1 MTSQW
6 EDIIKDKDFQDL
18 PPAGQQQI
26 RALWFDNVAA
36 PELRGAG
43 IDDENLNAYR
53 QEATSS
59 FDNGQGYISSFAS
72 SLGRGAAGAGTGLIG
87 GIGAIT
93 GSNGLRKTADEL
105 DATLA
110 EYLPVNPSLKYTNLA
125 GNAIG
130 QAGVTLATGGVFG
143 AAGKAAGGI
152 AAGKLAA
159 QAGVLGTGG
168 ISEARGA
175 ADEADQYGITNENRA
190 LKIASSI
197 FTGTATEFIPF
208 GLGAELR
215 GVKNL
220 LGAGERVVG
229 KRVAH
234 VVGDLISEPV
244 EETIGQIGNNAATA
258 ALAPAGTKTPD
269 LMSGTGDAAFGGGAG
284 GLLFAGFNAAV
295 GDGPSP
301 KNPRAAGSAP
311 PAALPP
317 PAGFTDPATPAAP
330 TAPGI
335 AGRASVTNPATPGT
349 RPDVLTDAE
358 LAAMEAVAPPDASLE
373 NTAPPADSA
382 SNPVDLA
389 SKPADSVNTDT
400 NQATPANAPPQA
412 AIAITAAAIAAS
424 ATPDVEAAVIE
435 TARIAADLNAQKA
448 ATPPLAETPLAE
460 TPAPEAPAPS
470 AGIPVAESQPP
481 APEIAPASP
490 ASPAAEA
497 RTDLSPIAETP
508 PAKQEAID
516 SMANTAPAP
525 APAAV
530 QKPKPKP
537 KASSR
542 RFESDPAAYPLV
554 SAIVEAGISPRNPAA
569 ELARARANRRENLTS
584 KQQTLLQR
592 NGGYNDVP
600 TVKEFA
606 GRPRAQDAIRKMLR
620 NGSQNT
626 PDVAV
631 QQAAEFAGRD
641 PQEFYGNTAWQEIR
655 EELMKL
661 DDDVAAAS
669 KEDERMDAME
679 QQAVEFYA
687 AIGEGKYQV
696 DVTTLEPGDTLI
708 VEGETV
714 KVKKVNRDKN
724 GDIQSVELQDGTKF
738 GRQEI
743 DPTTALFV
751 EEFTEDP
758 TDATPDVQVNQAT
771 LSPEPGRGQDVPESR
786 NLPVVPAEPAAQ
798 GEADGTAAPAPEVTP
813 PIESRPI
820 DLEFQKILSLQ
831 GVIPLGNGAFQ
842 VPINLWTPARRSK
855 LDVPRNERSLRYRI
869 TTKGEM
875 SGTYGSN
882 DSKDTVI
889 YDESVR
895 GSRRPKAPAPK
906 ANAAVQRDERVFDAD
921 YTGPRW
927 TYGMRNRPVGLGAAP
942 KGYIIGSGGAAR
954 GRARNGT
961 IQYPRELTSD
971 ELYQFEMELMES
983 PDPAPS
989 ATAPAPTPAPE
1000 VTADGQRDMLAG
1012 RADEPF
1018 NLTAESAAER
1028 RAREAK
1034 ELAAANKARQQ
1045 KEEAARKA
1053 LEAATPEL
1061 PMVAIASNPTLQS
1074 RIDYGNSL
1082 ISLFPSLRNLGIR
1095 FISVEDSRAEMK
1107 SAYDEKVKSGNA
1119 IVLDRLIYQT
1129 NLRSIQDIQDKKKNA
1144 GGMWKRDTLAITLSS
1159 ETAVSA
1165 IAHEVGHAIMD
1176 LALDSADESTR
1187 SSIRAAYDAW
1197 YNERYASGKT
1207 PSILD
1212 TRRIWEWMRQSDWL
1226 NPNAPATAEMRND
1239 AHEKYRA
1246 SFPEWFADE
1255 VAKWAATENRPKSL
1269 IDQFFSDVA
1278 DKIRKL
1284 WSQINQ
1290 YFSPDATVKQ
1300 YLDSLVGSRDRM
1312 DQVTPDKTIL
1322 GGLATTV
1329 TRTATAPATTVEAPQ
1344 SFADELRASNR
1355 NPDKI
1360 PAPALAS
1367 MEAARRG
1374 DATAFSKLTPVQK
1387 SSVTDVI
1394 IRAKDGAAAD
1404 ALGINR
1410 REFKRDTQESRGN
1423 PPSSQDNTQSVN
1435 DRLADRG
1442 LDDTNIKVVN
1452 SENIPWEGRLMPD
1465 GTIELNAARL
1475 PTQEDIDR
1483 VVDHEIAHLA
1493 ERDPAMASDIAAMKD
1508 AMPADFIAELE
1519 DDLRATGYG
1528 EDALPS
1534 EVTANLAEALNR
1546 RFQKVPAWERFI
1558 RRIKTWAKQALGMK
1572 LNNQDALALAAR
1584 IIARGMDLATSKGRA
1599 QSTQYSLPAKNKSRL
1614 VDPEKVMAKTKAGR
1628 TVGTRS
1634 PSAAKVAGT
1643 GSNPELLID
1652 LQSARQDP
1660 KLYKKNAILLAGY
1673 RMVAGTIPGISDRVL
1688 AAQRP
1693 LAQMAELVA
1702 AKKKEIASIKTALAK
1717 EIKNAAKDRGK
1728 PLSKDDQKNT
1738 AMDKRMRAARG
1749 ELAKAYRAEVKRGIA
1764 LTEKLKATQKQ
1775 VAAQLDDIGK
1785 SITMEDADLIYQ
1797 NTIKATRDNLA
1808 KLMELFPEDLRDIAK
1823 LWYDGA
1829 NIIAQQF
1836 AGSAGVSLEKASAVL
1851 AVFSPQKD
1859 WFMNVALAQR
1869 TMEIWTND
1877 QDTVFSREMA
1887 DQYVKR
1893 AGEPQRA
1900 INKAGEELWMD
1911 KEQTIPKFEGGA
1923 VPIMEGGEVV
1933 GFVWDSAKKE
1943 QFIKEQKEDAENMVG
1958 KTLRE
1963 MDQDYQSRFIRMREE
1978 TKYSRDFPIVSP
1990 DGTFGGPKLN
2000 ENGSPAKLAWGSYV
2014 TIDKALSILKAEQS
2028 KEQQIISD
2036 ALGVMHKVRSFY
2048 NNIVDPQSRDGH
2060 VTMDTHA
2067 IAALF
2072 WEAMSGNSKAVTQNF
2087 GGAGSASSS
2096 VLGIKGL
2103 YPAFAEAYRTLA
2115 AELGLLPRQVQS
2127 ITWEAIRML
2136 FPAKWKSQKSNVASI
2151 ESVWDDYRHGEIT
2164 QEQARER
2171 IFLLVQGRPI
2181 GSPEGVGRP
2190 DWAPLIQRVNNTETA
2205 SGTADK
2211 GKVSGN
2217 GRSWDGRAGR
2227 LGRPG
2232 LSGDTSG
2239 VVRGPSNGGLIQDD
2253 GSKYSLPIR
2262 RRSAAETQAIDADYM
2277 AAVESDDVETQQK
2290 IIDTEAA
2297 KAGFTVKGWNQ
2308 GPRPIENNE
2317 INTPFFYITETPD
2330 KIWGDDGTPHDA
2342 WFLKPGKVLESEM
2355 ASGAFINYK
2364 AVPAYFQN
2372 GEWTQL
2378 AKDDDVISVYDMA
2391 IDEATD
2397 ARMMGYDTISEPSE
2411 VKDGTRQYIALRPSQ
2426 IKSAAPVV
2434 RDDKGNVIPPS
2445 QRFNSASDDIRYS
2458 LPSAKTPSLFEK
2470 FFGNDKKVTAAAK
2483 EFEAR
2488 NAGRAAL
2495 STLLFDGIAPDHQ
2508 PATAFEDTIA
2518 TLTTEQ
2524 RNALHD
2530 RVLDNLFRMTGSDE
2544 DADAYARELKSH
2556 LESVPE
2562 LAGQRNISMAAL
2574 QYTNLVTAAGILSG
2588 VYGQTAA
2595 FSTIIQTDNDQLR
2608 FGVDASTLLRS
2619 DLGRLLGSQS
2629 GIGGRIAEFAS
2640 IIAKTNQEGLKRIGL
2655 TDEQIT
2661 LLGKAVANKQLT
2673 ANEFEEIFAASTTS
2687 PENASMMGTALAKL
2701 QRLVD
2706 AAAAKANPPKQPE
2719 SEIETLWRLMQEA
2732 RGTKRGAAIAAALK
2746 AFMPDGPRN
2755 LSKANQAILADFRAR
2770 MQQQGGENLARS
2782 FWQLMSNTPRPAPGS
2797 LASFDSATQSMLSDL
2812 LKRAVEK
2819 AGLAG
2824 NTTSLQPDAIQKLVL
2839 NLSNDN
2845 LRWDKIAAADEAVQA
2860 EIEAITDDAQREAVR
2875 AAWEDATSDMSFALG
2890 GPALMRRALR
2900 DQMKDTPPNWKAAF
2914 DTGKPMLE
2922 AIANDRVTFV
2932 DAAMSKIQNA
2942 LTTDEALSKIPALR
2956 AEMEATFNDIAAERY
2971 AGWLQ
2976 GRERIAAQQKTAAA
2990 RANFMAALKNR
3001 GVAESRLNKLAEA
3014 LSDTPT
3020 YNKPGEVNPVTAL
3033 INAQMKQADPDFVA
3047 KMTAL
3052 GVTSDVAGPL
3062 ESLIEENRRRAAN
3075 IDAVTGK
3082 PAKLVESIL
3091 SKAVGPLVAKLPVNQ
3106 IVRAMMTAPAHH
3118 RNSAAW
3124 RELQINRWLAEQG
3137 IDSALASRL
3146 ARSMDEVV
3154 AGVMANVIYQEQERY
3169 VTGKKGV
3176 GTQAISNPE
3185 FAAKYQDDPAAVREA
3200 IRKGL
3205 LDDGAP
3211 WQAWFSSVTGLP
3223 PLSQQV
3229 IADIA
3234 RLESIL
3240 SGDKYQTSEKGVAA
3254 AKLRDLMDEH
3264 FGKDATGWEILAAS
3278 YDASALSS
3286 GTTMGIQFSS
3296 PLGRLIGTFGADLI
3310 GRAFSPGK
3318 AADVIDSLMSSMD
3331 VYAAELPLAWK
3342 YDNAGHT
3349 MGNAEQ
3355 DLSRVAV
3362 LRRDLAKYRAILA
3375 NPNASTADRVQ
3386 AIPRV
3391 LIAAQDFLRQ
3401 AMNAADSAAAAGF
3414 QRYFETR
3421 EVRRLMRRNNI
3432 TKAQMQS
3439 EMDRNGFFRD
3449 QVELQADA
3457 LGYDGP
3463 LKRRFVQDAVWA
3475 REKELSRA
3483 RTDSPE
3489 AHAKRMAQLTKA
3501 AQQEAQFQ
3509 IFIGEEKDSPGV
3521 TDPVDWA
3528 LGGLQQIGQGAFR
3541 NARERVDAGQTAL
3554 GSLQRIAARAIFGF
3568 VGIPLNAA
3576 RASIWYS
3583 PLAAISWANYLAH
3596 KSGKAYKD
3604 GNPYARSLGN
3614 EIAVRQ
3620 RIKEGIVGNTII
3632 LLGIALA
3639 QGLGDDDEDKWQI
3652 NGYGPDPK
3660 KYPDEAKAWQR
3671 RHVPFSV
3678 EHIGKDGKA
3687 EIIPFKKGPLEFI
3700 NAPLMLLG
3708 GANDARLNSKLAKN
3722 PVAETRDLVMGAIR
3736 QLGLSS
3742 ITTGM
3747 RNAVGIRDSLQQ
3759 MGQDS
3764 RLDQF
3769 GSSAG
3774 FMVSPVM
3781 PWSGTERWIRTW
3793 NNPELLERG
3802 FNNNLPFA
3810 HYRDDARPALNSFG
3824 QPIRPAPEITK
3835 AIARQ
3840 TNGVLP
3846 GYARTLTPDD
3856 NRLYTWMERTGKKP
3870 TTYAR
3875 SELETRVQQS
3885 VSDAQW
3891 WEYTKASGQVRYEQT
3906 LAAIDGTLP
3915 LERTIPLRGKDAKRP
3930 GPMKKGLADIDADN
3944 KQAMKEAGEILKDIG
3959 QAAHMAGLKAIG
3971 MEEPAKEKPAKKKA
3985 PPIY

>member
-1 MTSQW
+1 MSATW
-6 EDIIKDKDFQDL
+6 DDIIKDPEFQDL
-18 PPAGQQQI
+18 PLAGQREI
-26 RALWFDNVAA
+26 RARWFDKVVA
-36 PELRGAG
+36 PDLKKDG
-43 IDDENLNAYR
+43 IDAENLNAYR
-53 QEATSS
+53 QKAVGT
-59 FDNGQGYISSFAS
+59 FNNGQSVTAS
-72 SLGRGAAGAGTGLIG
+72 TFNAVGRGFVEGGASLVE
-87 GIGAIT
+87 GIGDIAALVPGMEDNAFQSAGQSVKDFGDQT
-93 GSNGLRKTADEL
+93 F
-105 DATLA
+105 
-110 EYLPVNPSLKYTNLA
+110 PVNPANEDKFVVKA
-125 GNAIG
+125 GQVIG
-130 QAGVTLATGGVFG
+130 GVVEQALEYATG
-143 AAGKAAGGI
+143 AK
-152 AAGKLAA
+152 
-159 QAGVLGTGG
+159 
-168 ISEARGA
+168 
-175 ADEADQYGITNENRA
+175 
-190 LKIASSI
+190 
-197 FTGTATEFIPF
+197 
-208 GLGAELR
+208 
-215 GVKNL
+215 L
-220 LGAGERVVG
+220 LGAGAQASAAAKLLAKTRIN
-229 KRVAH
+229 RVATGSMFGKGADGGQDMAEQYG
-234 VVGDLISEPV
+234 VEDDAWKKAAFTLGGGFIEAGTEKLGGFGAESALARRFGVGGMAGGPTGVSGFTKQTLTEGG
-244 EETIGQIGNNAATA
+244 EEVAANTGNNIMANLLVTGQEAAA
-258 ALAPAGTKTPD
+258 AGQRLPGYLQGNIEAGA
-269 LMSGTGDAAFGGGAG
+269 LGAVGGGFMSLPILG
-284 GLLFAGFNAAV
+284 
-295 GDGPSP
+295 
-301 KNPRAAGSAP
+301 RRSAP
-311 PAALPP
+311 PATELPP
-317 PAGFTDPATPAAP
+317 PAGFSPDNPGPTTPPAPDAVP
-330 TAPGI
+330 PAPGI
-335 AGRASVTNPATPGT
+335 AGRASVVNPATPAA
-349 RPDVLTDAE
+349 RPDILTDEE
-358 LAAMEAVAPPDASLE
+358 LAAMEA
-373 NTAPPADSA
+373 APPAPLVANEPPPVSDNGTSA
-382 SNPVDLA
+382 QPVIANPPVVKNPLYEDGVTDNLA
-389 SKPADSVNTDT
+389 ALSVAVTTTDGRGASRTGYSQFVTEEAAKAFADKSRDAGAEVRVSPVL
-400 NQATPANAPPQA
+400 QQGVRAKEAAEAAARLNAPVLPAPVPQER
-412 AIAITAAAIAAS
+412 IAITAAAIAAS
-424 ATPDVEAAVIE
+424 ATPDVEANVLE
-435 TARIAADLNAQKA
+435 TARISASLHAQKT
-448 ATPPLAETPLAE
+448 ATTPVE
-460 TPAPEAPAPS
+460 TPAIPPPVPAP
-470 AGIPVAESQPP
+470 GIPVAESQPP
-481 APEIAPASP
+481 APEIAPA
-490 ASPAAEA
+490 AEV
-497 RTDLSPIAETP
+497 S
-508 PAKQEAID
+508 Q
-516 SMANTAPAP
+516 SAPT
-525 APAAV
+525 V
-530 QKPKPKP
+530 VRKPKSK
-537 KASSR
+537 SR
-542 RFESDPAAYPLV
+542 RFEADPVTYPLV
-554 SAIVEAGISPRNPAA
+554 TAIVEAGIAPRNPAA
-569 ELARARANRRENLTS
+569 ELARGRANRRESLTPA
-584 KQQTLLQR
+584 QQTILQR

-600 TVKEFA
+600 KVIEFA

-626 PDVAV
+626 PDVAL

-679 QQAVEFYA
+679 KQALEFYA
-687 AIGEGKYQV
+687 AIGEGKFQV
-696 DVTTLEPGDTLI
+696 DVTTMEPGDSLI
-708 VEGETV
+708 IEGEPV
-714 KVKKVNRDKN
+714 MVKKVNRDEN
-724 GDIQSVELQDGTKF
+724 GDIRSVELQDGTKF

-751 EEFTEDP
+751 EEFQEDP

-771 LSPEPGRGQDVPESR
+771 LSPEPGRGPDMPESR
-786 NLPVVPAEPAAQ
+786 NLPVVPAEQAAQ
-798 GEADGTAAPAPEVTP
+798 GEEAGTAAPTPKVTAP
-813 PIESRPI
+813 
-820 DLEFQKILSLQ
+820 
-831 GVIPLGNGAFQ
+831 
-842 VPINLWTPARRSK
+842 
-855 LDVPRNERSLRYRI
+855 
-869 TTKGEM
+869 
-875 SGTYGSN
+875 
-882 DSKDTVI
+882 
-889 YDESVR
+889 
-895 GSRRPKAPAPK
+895 
-906 ANAAVQRDERVFDAD
+906 VQRDERVFDAD

-942 KGYIIGSGGAAR
+942 KGYIIGSGGPAQ

-961 IQYPRELTSD
+961 IQYPRELTGD
-971 ELYQFEMELMES
+971 ELYQFEMELMEA

-989 ATAPAPTPAPE
+989 PTESAPAPE
-1000 VTADGQRDMLAG
+1000 VTADGQRDMFAG
-1012 RADEPF
+1012 REDEPF

-1034 ELAAANKARQQ
+1034 ELAASTKARQQ

-1061 PMVAIASNPTLQS
+1061 PM
-1074 RIDYGNSL
+1074 
-1082 ISLFPSLRNLGIR
+1082 
-1095 FISVEDSRAEMK
+1095 AEP
-1107 SAYDEKVKSGNA
+1107 A
-1119 IVLDRLIYQT
+1119 
-1129 NLRSIQDIQDKKKNA
+1129 
-1144 GGMWKRDTLAITLSS
+1144 
-1159 ETAVSA
+1159 
-1165 IAHEVGHAIMD
+1165 
-1176 LALDSADESTR
+1176 ES
-1187 SSIRAAYDAW
+1187 
-1197 YNERYASGKT
+1197 
-1207 PSILD
+1207 
-1212 TRRIWEWMRQSDWL
+1212 
-1226 NPNAPATAEMRND
+1226 
-1239 AHEKYRA
+1239 
-1246 SFPEWFADE
+1246 
-1255 VAKWAATENRPKSL
+1255 
-1269 IDQFFSDVA
+1269 
-1278 DKIRKL
+1278 
-1284 WSQINQ
+1284 
-1290 YFSPDATVKQ
+1290 
-1300 YLDSLVGSRDRM
+1300 
-1312 DQVTPDKTIL
+1312 
-1322 GGLATTV
+1322 
-1329 TRTATAPATTVEAPQ
+1329 PQ
-1344 SFADELRASNR
+1344 SFSDELRASGR

-1360 PAPALAS
+1360 PAPALDA

-1374 DATAFSKLTPVQK
+1374 DAAAFSKLTPVQK

-1394 IRAKDGAAAD
+1394 IRAKDGTAAD
-1404 ALGINR
+1404 ALGISR
-1410 REFKRDTQESRGN
+1410 REFNRDTQESRGN
-1423 PPSSQDNTQSVN
+1423 PSSDQDNTQAVN

-1442 LDDTNIKVVN
+1442 LDDTNINVVN
-1452 SENIPWEGRLMPD
+1452 DSNIQWEGRLMPD

-1483 VVDHEIAHLA
+1483 VVDHEFAHLA

-1528 EDALPS
+1528 EAALPS

-1546 RFQKVPAWERFI
+1546 RFQNVPAWERFI

-1584 IIARGMDLATSKGRA
+1584 IIARGMDLATSKGRSGA
-1599 QSTQYSLPAKNKSRL
+1599 AADSLSLPGPSPFEAGDTMPMSALEILYSDSPILKPPAKGKVKNLSVAEQLYDAATAFWGKMLESKSLTAEQEDMITRNGL
-1614 VDPEKVMAKTKAGR
+1614 QEVLAALNNGIRNAANWYSTAIETALEVAGLLHPELMNAEA
-1628 TVGTRS
+1628 
-1634 PSAAKVAGT
+1634 AAKV
-1643 GSNPELLID
+1643 PEF
-1652 LQSARQDP
+1652 ARTSDP
-1660 KLYKKNAILLAGY
+1660 
-1673 RMVAGTIPGISDRVL
+1673 V
-1688 AAQRP
+1688 
-1693 LAQMAELVA
+1693 
-1702 AKKKEIASIKTALAK
+1702 
-1717 EIKNAAKDRGK
+1717 
-1728 PLSKDDQKNT
+1728 
-1738 AMDKRMRAARG
+1738 RAARMALRMAMAITSQNLTVQLNTRYANEQFSHFLKTGRFDPSKSYGTKGASISANLKLANKLINKLGLDTAEAFIREEFTVRELKNKVKIVTGSATSITGLQNDIVNGAAIFGPKIGQGFLQNLMGIFDPVTIDLWLRRTWGRWTGNVVGDGVTEDRLAAMLDASRSFGIRLPDSLKTLIPVTRYRKNGNSYRTMSLAVIDRLEDPVNTKLRQSVIAAAEELDKRWQNDAYKLLKLPVPADFASAMDVLFG
-1749 ELAKAYRAEVKRGIA
+1749 EASEASSQEEITAAEETIRQAATHTIKGSPTFKDVVRILGRKKKAADAAWEKFRAKNPKDKTPKANWLQDHYVKSGGDASISNKAISGIKPEWAKAAKVIMADLNPIDIPNNDDRRAITRVINNIRKEM
-1764 LTEKLKATQKQ
+1764 EKLGYTTTNADIQALLWYPEKDIWAKMRGDPEPTEDNEGNKLNSSYDDEFIKLAESIGRGDEAIAIRQRIGEDR
-1775 VAAQLDDIGK
+1775 AARDR
-1785 SITMEDADLIYQ
+1785 
-1797 NTIKATRDNLA
+1797 RDN
-1808 KLMELFPEDLRDIAK
+1808 
-1823 LWYDGA
+1823 DGRTDGSISGTA
-1829 NIIAQQF
+1829 AE
-1836 AGSAGVSLEKASAVL
+1836 GSATSEA
-1851 AVFSPQKD
+1851 
-1859 WFMNVALAQR
+1859 
-1869 TMEIWTND
+1869 
-1877 QDTVFSREMA
+1877 
-1887 DQYVKR
+1887 
-1893 AGEPQRA
+1893 
-1900 INKAGEELWMD
+1900 
-1911 KEQTIPKFEGGA
+1911 
-1923 VPIMEGGEVV
+1923 GGEV
-1933 GFVWDSAKKE
+1933 AK
-1943 QFIKEQKEDAENMVG
+1943 
-1958 KTLRE
+1958 
-1963 MDQDYQSRFIRMREE
+1963 
-1978 TKYSRDFPIVSP
+1978 
-1990 DGTFGGPKLN
+1990 
-2000 ENGSPAKLAWGSYV
+2000 
-2014 TIDKALSILKAEQS
+2014 
-2028 KEQQIISD
+2028 
-2036 ALGVMHKVRSFY
+2036 
-2048 NNIVDPQSRDGH
+2048 
-2060 VTMDTHA
+2060 
-2067 IAALF
+2067 
-2072 WEAMSGNSKAVTQNF
+2072 
-2087 GGAGSASSS
+2087 
-2096 VLGIKGL
+2096 
-2103 YPAFAEAYRTLA
+2103 
-2115 AELGLLPRQVQS
+2115 
-2127 ITWEAIRML
+2127 
-2136 FPAKWKSQKSNVASI
+2136 
-2151 ESVWDDYRHGEIT
+2151 
-2164 QEQARER
+2164 
-2171 IFLLVQGRPI
+2171 
-2181 GSPEGVGRP
+2181 
-2190 DWAPLIQRVNNTETA
+2190 
-2205 SGTADK
+2205 
-2211 GKVSGN
+2211 
-2217 GRSWDGRAGR
+2217 
-2227 LGRPG
+2227 
-2232 LSGDTSG
+2232 
-2239 VVRGPSNGGLIQDD
+2239 
-2253 GSKYSLPIR
+2253 
-2262 RRSAAETQAIDADYM
+2262 
-2277 AAVESDDVETQQK
+2277 
-2290 IIDTEAA
+2290 
-2297 KAGFTVKGWNQ
+2297 
-2308 GPRPIENNE
+2308 
-2317 INTPFFYITETPD
+2317 
-2330 KIWGDDGTPHDA
+2330 
-2342 WFLKPGKVLESEM
+2342 
-2355 ASGAFINYK
+2355 
-2364 AVPAYFQN
+2364 
-2372 GEWTQL
+2372 
-2378 AKDDDVISVYDMA
+2378 
-2391 IDEATD
+2391 
-2397 ARMMGYDTISEPSE
+2397 
-2411 VKDGTRQYIALRPSQ
+2411 
-2426 IKSAAPVV
+2426 
-2434 RDDKGNVIPPS
+2434 
-2445 QRFNSASDDIRYS
+2445 YS
-2458 LPSAKTPSLFEK
+2458 LPSARTPSLFEK

-2524 RNALHD
+2524 RNALHE
-2530 RVLDNLFRMTGSDE
+2530 RVLDNIFRMTGSDE
-2544 DADAYARELKSH
+2544 DADAYARELKAH

-2588 VYGQTAA
+2588 VYGQTSA

-2661 LLGKAVANKQLT
+2661 LLGRAVANKQLT

-2860 EIEAITDDAQREAVR
+2860 EIDAITDDAQREAVR

-2922 AIANDRVTFV
+2922 AIAYDRVTFV
-2932 DAAMSKIQNA
+2932 NAAMVKIENA

-3001 GVAESRLNKLAEA
+3001 GVAESRLDKLAEA

-3062 ESLIEENRRRAAN
+3062 ESLIEENRRRTAN

-3091 SKAVGPLVAKLPVNQ
+3091 SKAVGPLVAKLPVDQ

-3146 ARSMDEVV
+3146 TRSMDEVV

-3176 GTQAISNPE
+3176 GTQSISNPE

-3234 RLESIL
+3234 RLESVL
-3240 SGDKYQTSEKGVAA
+3240 SGDKYQPSEKGVAA
-3254 AKLRDLMDEH
+3254 ARLRDLIDEH

-3310 GRAFSPGK
+3310 GRAYSPGK
-3318 AADVIDSLMSSMD
+3318 AIDVIDSLMSSMD

-3342 YDNAGHT
+3342 YDTAGHT

-3375 NPNASTADRVQ
+3375 NPNTSTIAWVQ

-3432 TKAQMQS
+3432 TKAQIQS

-3463 LKRRFVQDAVWA
+3463 MKRRYIQDALWA

-3489 AHAKRMAQLTKA
+3489 AHAERMAQLTKA
-3501 AQQEAQFQ
+3501 AQQEGQFQ
-3509 IFIGEEKDSPGV
+3509 IFIGEERDSPGV

-3528 LGGLQQIGQGAFR
+3528 LGGLQQIGQAAFR
-3541 NARERVDAGQTAL
+3541 NARERVDAGQTAS

-3639 QGLGDDDEDKWQI
+3639 QGLDDDDEDKWQI

-3678 EHIGKDGKA
+3678 ERIGKDGKA

-3708 GANDARLNSKLAKN
+3708 GANDARLNSKLAKE
-3722 PVAETRDLVMGAIR
+3722 PATETRDLVMGAIR
-3736 QLGLSS
+3736 QLGLSR

-3759 MGQDS
+3759 MGQDN

-3774 FMVSPVM
+3774 FMVTPVM

-3793 NNPELLERG
+3793 NNPEMLERG

-3824 QPIRPAPEITK
+3824 QPIRPAPEITE
-3835 AIARQ
+3835 AISRQ

-3856 NRLYTWMERTGKKP
+3856 NRLYSWMERTGKKP

-3875 SELETRVQQS
+3875 SVLETRVQQP

-3891 WEYTKASGQVRYEQT
+3891 WEYTKTSGQVRYEQT

-3915 LERTIPLRGKDAKRP
+3915 LERTIPLRGKDAKRL
-3930 GPMKKGLADIDADN
+3930 GPMKKGLADIDTDN
-3944 KQAMKEAGEILKDIG
+3944 KQAMTEAGEILKDIG
-3959 QAAHMAGLKAIG
+3959 QSAHMAGLKAIG